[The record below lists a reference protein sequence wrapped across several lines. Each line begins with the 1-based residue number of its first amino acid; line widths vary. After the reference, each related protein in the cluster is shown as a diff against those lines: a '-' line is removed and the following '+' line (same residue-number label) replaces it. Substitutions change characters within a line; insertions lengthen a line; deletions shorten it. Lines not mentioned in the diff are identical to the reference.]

1 MKFTIVIFEIICL
14 LLINYSESRVV
25 KRSAQFNNDDST
37 SVGQQIGPD
46 TAFNNAP
53 GGNYWVPIYSCF
65 IIMVSIFCI

>member
-53 GGNYWVPIYSCF
+53 GGNYQN
-65 IIMVSIFCI
+65 